1 MTSPTS
7 PTSPTGPTGP
17 TASVTAPTALAA
29 PTEAQRAAAADPAT
43 PAGSLAVLAGNH
55 PQLRELI
62 GRNPACP
69 PELRSWISRTQAGSG
84 GSPGG
89 RGPAGSRDQPYGQ
102 PHGASDG
109 ANQAHGDGWQGD
121 GWQEVSWAPH
131 GWEPS
136 DVGLGPEPF
145 GSVLGDPLTGSPLY
159 DVSVHDE
166 GGQADPAS
174 RPAGT

>member
-1 MTSPTS
+1 MTSLTPPS
-7 PTSPTGPTGP
+7 PT
-17 TASVTAPTALAA
+17 APPA
-29 PTEAQRAAAADPAT
+29 PSDTQRAAAADPAT
-43 PAGSLAVLAGNH
+43 PAGTLAVLAGNH

-69 PELRSWISRTQAGSG
+69 PELRSWISRAQAGSG
-84 GSPGG
+84 GSPDR

-102 PHGASDG
+102 PHGAADG
-109 ANQAHGDGWQGD
+109 AHQAHGD
-121 GWQEVSWAPH
+121 GWQEVSWAPY
-131 GWEPS
+131 GWEAS
-136 DVGLGPEPF
+136 DVGLGPDPF